1 MLNLIPTIR
10 TKGLKSFFAS
20 INTRLTLYES
30 LKDSP
35 ALLELVIRELKSID
49 QSSPSNTLLTTE
61 MKMQCRFDSITMVN
75 IIVLVVMSFLTDV
88 NNSNCVIDDLIE
100 EESEEDEDDDDDDD
114 DSWSDEDEDN
124 FDAVNDDHE
133 IGEDENEEDDND
145 NNLSDEDNNNEG
157 DDDPED
163 EDNYDAVNDDQE
175 NNYNGN
181 QVSGQNSN
189 EIKR

>member
-10 TKGLKSFFAS
+10 AKGLKSFFAS

-49 QSSPSNTLLTTE
+49 QSSPSNTFLTTE

-75 IIVLVVMSFLTDV
+75 IIVPVVMSFLTDV
-88 NNSNCVIDDLIE
+88 NNSICVIDDLIE
-100 EESEEDEDDDDDDD
+100 EESEEDEDDNED

-175 NNYNGN
+175 NNYDGN

-189 EIKR
+189 ENKR